1 MNHEDNM
8 ETFEGLMQK
17 LETVVEKLEK
27 GGLSLDASTQIYEEG
42 MKIAVEVTKRL
53 TESELKITN
62 IRERYQEI
70 FDGIDD
76 EILEDPV

>member
-1 MNHEDNM
+1 MTHEDNM
-8 ETFEGLMQK
+8 ETFEELMQK

-27 GGLSLDASTQIYEEG
+27 GLSLDAFTQIYEEG